1 MKRSELKK
9 ILKPLIK
16 ECVKEAI
23 LEDGVL
29 THIVAEVAGGLVSQP
44 VLETKNPVTDTD
56 STVRLQKNAFTPQQ
70 STKMR
75 AHKSKLMEA
84 IGGGDAYNGVDLFA
98 GTTPVAAQANATEQS
113 TPLNGI
119 EPQDPGVDISS
130 IMGAVGRNWN
140 AHMNEMKEGK

>member
-1 MKRSELKK
+1 MKKSELKK

-29 THIVAEVAGGLVSQP
+29 TRIVAEVAGGLVPQP
-44 VLETKNPVTDTD
+44 VLEKRAPAADTEPA
-56 STVRLQKNAFTPQQ
+56 RLQKNAFTPRQ
-70 STKMR
+70 SAKMR

-84 IGGGDAYNGVDLFA
+84 IGGDAYNGVDLFA

-113 TPLNGI
+113 TPLSGI